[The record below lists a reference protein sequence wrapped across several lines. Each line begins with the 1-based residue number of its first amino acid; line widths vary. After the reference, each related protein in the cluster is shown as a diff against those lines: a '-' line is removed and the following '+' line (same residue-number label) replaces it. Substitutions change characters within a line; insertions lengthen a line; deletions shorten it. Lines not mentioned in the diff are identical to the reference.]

1 VTGVVIGP
9 AGFYGKIPAQP
20 DFIRLHSG
28 APAVQALASWMEESL
43 ETPRGGS
50 RDQGGAGPRDEGGA
64 LRFLL
69 RFEEADGA
77 LLGALA
83 QSRDRGGR
91 AFPLA
96 VFTQLSGPDV
106 AADFPILPAAAATF
120 LDAVEAWLA
129 DARSLPLAELVERA
143 RALPLPEARD
153 LAAARSWAEEC
164 ASPSPARELMELSS
178 GTAGTAGASCSLHA
192 FRAACDA
199 ARGKPARTT
208 IAIDCPVARDVDV
221 YAWLE
226 LARRSLSWR
235 APPSFLWR
243 RGARGQLIV
252 ALGTAPA
259 AVVAH
264 LLGPASRHPRI
275 WPLLEHGPGAAAV
288 ARRALGPSLLAAL
301 GRADLTIGELVAAF
315 SRWERS

>member
-1 VTGVVIGP
+1 MTGVVVGP

-28 APAVQALASWMEESL
+28 APAVQALASWLEESL
-43 ETPRGGS
+43 ETARVGPRN
-50 RDQGGAGPRDEGGA
+50 QGGADPRDEGVA

-69 RFEEADGA
+69 RFEEADRA

-96 VFTQLSGPDV
+96 AFTQLSGPDL

-120 LDAVEAWLA
+120 LDAVETWLA
-129 DARSLPLAELVERA
+129 DARALPLAELVERA
-143 RALPLPEARD
+143 WALPLPDAGD
-153 LAAARSWAEEC
+153 LAVARSWAEGH
-164 ASPSPARELMELSS
+164 ARPSPAREVIALSS
-178 GTAGTAGASCSLHA
+178 GTAGASCSFHA
-192 FRAACDA
+192 FCSACAA
-199 ARGKPARTT
+199 ARGKPSRT
-208 IAIDCPVARDVDV
+208 AVALDCPVARDVDV
-221 YAWLE
+221 FAWLE

-235 APPSFLWR
+235 SPPSFLWR
-243 RGARGQLIV
+243 RGAPGQLIV
-252 ALGTAPA
+252 ALGAAPA
-259 AVVAH
+259 AAVAH
-264 LLGPASRHPRI
+264 LLGPATRHPRI

-288 ARRALGPSLLAAL
+288 ARRVLGPSLLEAL

-315 SRWERS
+315 SRWEPA